1 MKKFDYIVIQAP
13 MISELGLKGNS
24 LLLFAMIHGFSK
36 DGKNRFRASLD
47 EMAEWLI
54 TSKGAVSSTLKAL
67 EKSGYIIKHD
77 VKDGN
82 REVDVLPYQPI
93 EKAFL
98 NNFFVLYTE
107 DLIPNQ
113 YYIDV
118 RVQMGRETKFYKEAL
133 RFKIV
138 SNVTTTKVNRAK
150 IIGTLL
156 KCFV

>member
-1 MKKFDYIVIQAP
+1 

-82 REVDVLPYQPI
+82 RERTEYSTNYEVLEDASIRVNVKYDTAPWIITSEGP
-93 EKAFL
+93 KFSG
-98 NNFFVLYTE
+98 NF
-107 DLIPNQ
+107 
-113 YYIDV
+113 
-118 RVQMGRETKFYKEAL
+118 MTK
-133 RFKIV
+133 
-138 SNVTTTKVNRAK
+138 SD
-150 IIGTLL
+150 
-156 KCFV
+156 

>member
-36 DGKNRFRASLD
+36 DGKNRFRASLE

-67 EKSGYIIKHD
+67 EKAGYIVKHD

-82 REVDVLPYQPI
+82 KDKPEYSTNYEELMAKVEVEGSLKMNRIYAEKEQNSARVL
-93 EKAFL
+93 
-98 NNFFVLYTE
+98 
-107 DLIPNQ
+107 NQ
-113 YYIDV
+113 YPAQNAVESIDRKSV
-118 RVQMGRETKFYKEAL
+118 V
-133 RFKIV
+133 
-138 SNVTTTKVNRAK
+138 
-150 IIGTLL
+150 
-156 KCFV
+156 